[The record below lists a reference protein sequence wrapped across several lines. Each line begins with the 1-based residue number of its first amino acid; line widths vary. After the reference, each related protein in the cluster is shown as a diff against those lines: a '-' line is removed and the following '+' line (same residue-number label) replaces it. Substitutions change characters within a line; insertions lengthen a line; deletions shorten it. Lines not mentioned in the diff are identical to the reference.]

1 MRYALRL
8 GWTLWAASVACAAPA
23 APLEAQRPLLR
34 QALAAAERGQDAE
47 YRRLAA
53 RLDGHPLLPWLE
65 LARLSHDLDQADA
78 AEIARFLDGN
88 AGTPAADRLR
98 RLWLHHL
105 ARRQDWPRFLAF
117 HTGSQETELRCA
129 HALARLRGGS
139 VDADWIEA
147 VQALWRQ
154 GHSQPA
160 LCDVPFAELA
170 ARGRLDAALR
180 WERIELAADAGEAGL
195 IRFIARGLPA
205 NQAALAARYA
215 AFIATPRAD
224 ASGWPNDARSRRI
237 AVAGL
242 LRMARRDPDA
252 AESLLTRI
260 APALEL
266 APDQRAAVEVRVALW
281 SAVNYLP
288 AAARRLAALPADA
301 YDENLHRWRLRQAL
315 ARGDD
320 AQALA
325 AVAAVPAGRRGG
337 SYWAYFEARL
347 RERRGQAERAR
358 ALYAEAARHAD
369 FHGFLAADRA
379 GLPYALCP
387 RQFEPDPEVRT
398 GMERLPGLIRALEL
412 FRIERDDWAAAEWQ
426 AALAS
431 LDEVHRVEAVW
442 QADAAGWHDRV
453 ALALGSDPAALRY
466 YRLRFPLP
474 HARRLREQAERNRLD
489 ASWLAAQIRAESVW
503 MPRARS
509 AAGARGL
516 LQLLPGTAR
525 QVARRSGLP
534 WGGAASLDQPGLNL
548 TLGAAYLRQL
558 LDRFEGKPY
567 LAIAAYNAGPE
578 AVQRWR
584 TQRPDLDADFFIETI
599 PFAETRDYVARV
611 LAFAV
616 IYDWRRHGKAVPLRH
631 RLLAGTPAPASREL
645 ICPEIFTSSESTT
658 EPAP

>member
-23 APLEAQRPLLR
+23 ESLDAQRPLLR

-53 RLDGHPLLPWLE
+53 QLGEHPLRPWLE
-65 LARLSHDLDQADA
+65 AAWLSRDLDQADA
-78 AEIARFLDGN
+78 GAIAAFLDRN
-88 AGTPAADRLR
+88 AGTPAAERLR
-98 RLWLHHL
+98 RLWLHRL
-105 ARRQDWPRFLAF
+105 AGRQDWPRFLAF
-117 HTGSQETELRCA
+117 YTGSQETELRCA

-147 VQALWRQ
+147 VQALWRH

-160 LCDVPFAELA
+160 LCDAPFAELA

-180 WERIELAADAGEAGL
+180 WERIELAAEAGEPGL
-195 IRFIARGLPA
+195 IRHIARGLPVA
-205 NQAALAARYA
+205 QAALAERYA
-215 AFIATPRAD
+215 AFIAAPRAV
-224 ASGWPNDARSRRI
+224 ATAWPNDARSRRI

-242 LRMARRDPDA
+242 LRLARRDPDA
-252 AESLLTRI
+252 AESWLTRI

-266 APDQRAAVEVRVALW
+266 EPDQRAAIEVQVALW

-288 AAARRLAALPADA
+288 AAARRLAALPAEA
-301 YDENLHRWRLRQAL
+301 YDANLHRWRLRQAL

-325 AVAAVPAGRRGG
+325 AIAAVPAGRRGD
-337 SYWAYFEARL
+337 SHWSYFEARL

-358 ALYAEAARHAD
+358 GLYAEAARHAD

-379 GLPYALCP
+379 GLAYALCP
-387 RQFEPDPEVRT
+387 RQPDSSPEVAAQVAA
-398 GMERLPGLIRALEL
+398 LPGLVRALEL
-412 FRIERDDWAAAEWQ
+412 FRLEREDWAEAEWRSLLAVLQGAPRLEAVRQ
-426 AALAS
+426 AA
-431 LDEVHRVEAVW
+431 
-442 QADAAGWHDRV
+442 AAGWHDRV

-474 HARRLREQAERNRLD
+474 HARLLREQAERNGLD
-489 ASWLAAQIRAESVW
+489 ASWLAAQVRAESVW

-509 AAGARGL
+509 SAGARGL

-534 WGGAASLDQPGLNL
+534 WTGAASLDRPGVNL

-558 LDRFEGKPY
+558 LERFEGKPY

-584 TQRPDLDADFFIETI
+584 TRRPDLDADFFIETI

-616 IYDWRRHGKAVPLRH
+616 IYDWRGHGKAVPLRH
-631 RLLAGTPAPASREL
+631 RLLAGAPAPASRAL
-645 ICPEIFTSSESTT
+645 ICPESTT